1 MVDYLVVDINTETK
15 DKQTALHLACG
26 TGNVQIIGILIARGA
41 YADYYDRC
49 KRTPFMFALRNNNY
63 EAFRMLINEGVKL
76 YKCDSSLNSMLH
88 CAAAYGNCP
97 ILKYLIGIL
106 KQTKNKSNLY
116 PWEVAVGK
124 GHLACAQLLDDHSTV
139 EEERFDFS
147 GNIMMNVMRNIS
159 GTQEAMDMLVY
170 LLDTKHFGINAQ
182 DYNGFTLL
190 HYCCSISEDD
200 YIKSRMKELS
210 GYSLRELKEE
220 YRSVQDRVINL
231 LISYGINKTI
241 QNKNKETAFEMC
253 VENANLTGIRL
264 LMSDDID
271 LDYQT
276 SNGLT
281 ILYYLGS
288 IASLSNEEIKFVY
301 NRIIK

>member
-1 MVDYLVVDINTETK
+1 
-15 DKQTALHLACG
+15 
-26 TGNVQIIGILIARGA
+26 
-41 YADYYDRC
+41 
-49 KRTPFMFALRNNNY
+49 
-63 EAFRMLINEGVKL
+63 
-76 YKCDSSLNSMLH
+76 
-88 CAAAYGNCP
+88 
-97 ILKYLIGIL
+97 
-106 KQTKNKSNLY
+106 
-116 PWEVAVGK
+116 
-124 GHLACAQLLDDHSTV
+124 
-139 EEERFDFS
+139 
-147 GNIMMNVMRNIS
+147 MMNVMRNIS